1 MHALQRLLR
10 DGLARRGWNQS
21 DLARESGLSKQVVSK
36 LLREDR
42 APVARLL
49 RTTTVDGL
57 AHALQVDTGVV
68 RAAIAEEMGLP
79 GSEVQ
84 VVYDA
89 RGVGD
94 DDLIR
99 ELARR
104 LATASASASASASVS
119 AAAAAAAGPD
129 GPLSLV
135 RTAAGAEG
143 GQEEVRLAPVST
155 SVPVA
160 WAARTGEP
168 DQAPHPHE
176 DAAVE
181 PSTGV
186 QVDDEGPEPA

>member
-10 DGLARRGWNQS
+10 DGLARTGWNQA

-49 RTTTVDGL
+49 QDKTVEGL
-57 AHALQVDTGVV
+57 ARALRVDSGVV

-79 GSEVQ
+79 GAEVQ

-89 RGVGD
+89 RGVAD
-94 DDLIR
+94 EDLVR

-104 LATASASASASASVS
+104 LKVVAG
-119 AAAAAAAGPD
+119 AAGSA
-129 GPLSLV
+129 GPGGPSLSLV
-135 RTAAGAEG
+135 APVLGAESAEQEDMTAADPTSG
-143 GQEEVRLAPVST
+143 LAV
-155 SVPVA
+155 

-168 DQAPHPHE
+168 DQALDLHH
-176 DAAVE
+176 DALDEV
-181 PSTGV
+181 SRGV
-186 QVDDEGPEPA
+186 PDDEERPERV